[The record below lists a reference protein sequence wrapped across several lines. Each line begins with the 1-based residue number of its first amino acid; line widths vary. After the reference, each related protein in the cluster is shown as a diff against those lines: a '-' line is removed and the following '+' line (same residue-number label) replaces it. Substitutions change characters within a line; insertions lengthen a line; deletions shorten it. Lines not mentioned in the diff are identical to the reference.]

1 MLSCCFV
8 AGIQLVSQDKKQ
20 NIVPNAKQARGH
32 WHLLYTL
39 VNNPSLVGSRKH
51 FQRQS
56 SESILNGTLK
66 RSSKESSKKEGS
78 NAGASKEGE
87 GPASQD

>member
-1 MLSCCFV
+1 MLSGSFV
-8 AGIQLVSQDKKQ
+8 AGIKLVSQEKKQ
-20 NIVPNAKQARGH
+20 NKVPNAKRARGH

-56 SESILNGTLK
+56 SESVLNGTLK
-66 RSSKESSKKEGS
+66 RSFKEGSKKEIGTTTT
-78 NAGASKEGE
+78 SKEGE
-87 GPASQD
+87 GHASKD

>member
-1 MLSCCFV
+1 MLSGCFP

-20 NIVPNAKQARGH
+20 NNLASAKQTRGH

-66 RSSKESSKKEGS
+66 RSSKEGTKKKGS
-78 NAGASKEGE
+78 NTATSKEKE
-87 GPASQD
+87 GPASKD

>member
-1 MLSCCFV
+1 MLSDCFV
-8 AGIQLVSQDKKQ
+8 TGIQLVSQDKKQ
-20 NIVPNAKQARGH
+20 NKVPSAKQARGH

-66 RSSKESSKKEGS
+66 RSTKGSKKE
-78 NAGASKEGE
+78 AGNTAASKDGE
-87 GPASQD
+87 GPVSKD